1 MKNKQP
7 KFKTG
12 GTVQNSNRK
21 IVERGRVNTSNTYM
35 TAHFQGLMQFVF
47 NKKWRRLIE
56 FMDTNCY

>member
-21 IVERGRVNTSNTYM
+21 IVERGRVNTSNTY
-35 TAHFQGLMQFVF
+35 TIAHFQGLMQFFFQSGGV
-47 NKKWRRLIE
+47 
-56 FMDTNCY
+56 

>member
-21 IVERGRVNTSNTYM
+21 IVERDRVNTSNIYM
-35 TAHFQGLMQFVF
+35 TAHFQGLMQVCFS
-47 NKKWRRLIE
+47 KWRRLNE